1 MARLFERAIEKVG
14 TDYLA
19 QSLWDK
25 YLEYELS
32 QKDFTNVTRLYT
44 RVLSIPLE
52 ALSKY
57 YERYSHCH
65 CIALELFFL

>member
-1 MARLFERAIEKVG
+1 VFERAADKVG

-25 YLEYELS
+25 YLDFELS
-32 QKDFTNVTRLYT
+32 QKEFVNVTHLYT
-44 RVLSIPLE
+44 RVLAVPLE

-57 YERYSHCH
+57 FERCGDSP
-65 CIALELFFL
+65 LP

>member
-1 MARLFERAIEKVG
+1 VFERAVDKVG

-25 YLEYELS
+25 YLDYELS
-32 QKDFTNVTRLYT
+32 QKEFANVTGLYS
-44 RVLSIPLE
+44 RVLALPLE

-57 YERYSHCH
+57 FER
-65 CIALELFFL
+65 